1 MTEDYAGPAS
11 VEHESPE
18 GNGDEIRRRMLAELP
33 TDQKLDRVVVLF
45 SGGTDSM
52 LTAALAAERFDEVFL
67 VTYHRL
73 GLAGTENSARG
84 AEALANKY
92 GADRIHHEI
101 IDITKL
107 FKHVSYERYLQN
119 LRKHKLFLLSTCGL
133 CKLSMHIRTLIYCE
147 DHGIK
152 HVCDGANKGMNLFPA
167 QMVGVLE
174 IMKDLYADFGI
185 SYTNPVYD
193 YEPPADKS
201 LVDREG
207 MGVLKTSLAPVPEPE
222 PESRTKTTGFALM
235 EKGLAPNEN
244 VKGSK
249 YDRERQPRCFQF
261 TLFNIFAVKHYLGT
275 DSEEGYRAKTAE
287 FMEDKVEGMRG
298 LLEGYR
304 ESGPNSKLGKLVK

>member
-1 MTEDYAGPAS
+1 MTEDYVGQAPGEPDTAGS
-11 VEHESPE
+11 DEE
-18 GNGDEIRRRMLAELP
+18 GIRRRMLAELP
-33 TDQKLDRVVVLF
+33 TDRKLDRVVVLF

-73 GLAGTENSARG
+73 GLSGTENSARG

-92 GADRIHHEI
+92 GAHRIHHEI
-101 IDITKL
+101 IDISKL
-107 FKHVSYERYLQN
+107 FKHVSYERYLHN

-147 DHGIK
+147 DHGIE

-174 IMKDLYADFGI
+174 LMKELYADFGI

-207 MGVLKTSLAPVPEPE
+207 MGVLKTSLAPAPEPAA
-222 PESRTKTTGFALM
+222 ESRSKTTGFALM

-275 DSEEGYRAKTAE
+275 DSEEGYREKTAE
-287 FMEDKVEGMRG
+287 FMGDKIEGMRG
-298 LLEGYR
+298 LLEDYR
-304 ESGPNSKLGKLVK
+304 ESKEISKLGKLVK

>member
-1 MTEDYAGPAS
+1 MTEDEVGQAP
-11 VEHESPE
+11 VEQGAADGH
-18 GNGDEIRRRMLAELP
+18 GDAIRRRMLAELP

-45 SGGTDSM
+45 SGGSDSL
-52 LTAALAAERFDEVFL
+52 LTAALAAERFDEVYL

-73 GLAGTENSARG
+73 GFSGTENSARG

-92 GADRIHHEI
+92 GAGRIHHEI

-107 FKHVSYERYLQN
+107 FKHVSYERYLHN

-147 DHGIK
+147 DRGIQ
-152 HVCDGANKGMNLFPA
+152 HVCDGANKGMSLFPA

-201 LVDREG
+201 LVDRAG
-207 MGVLKTSLAPVPEPE
+207 VGVLKTSLAPVPELDPE
-222 PESRTKTTGFALM
+222 GRTKTTGYALM

-275 DSEEGYRAKTAE
+275 DTEEGYRAKTAE
-287 FMEDKVEGMRG
+287 FMDSKVEGMRG

-304 ESGPNSKLGKLVK
+304 ESGQQSKLGKLVK